1 MASART
7 RVLLAGATFLGG
19 ILAGGAVDRV
29 IVGGPA
35 WHALEPQHGRNIA
48 VLPISARVSLPI
60 RSRHRLRV
68 AYHRGRN
75 QQSF

>member
-1 MASART
+1 
-7 RVLLAGATFLGG
+7 
-19 ILAGGAVDRV
+19 VDRV

-35 WHALEPQHGRNIA
+35 WHALEPEHGRNIA